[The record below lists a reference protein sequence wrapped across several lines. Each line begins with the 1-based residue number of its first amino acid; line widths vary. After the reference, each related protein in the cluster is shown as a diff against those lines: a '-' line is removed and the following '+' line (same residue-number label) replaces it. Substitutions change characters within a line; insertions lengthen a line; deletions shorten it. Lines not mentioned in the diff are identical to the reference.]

1 MRRSFFLL
9 FLFLLIL
16 GPAFWAPWRWVVGV
30 PWVDGYGTQWF
41 YWFAGEVAAGRQAF
55 AHSDLFFY
63 PWGKDIYLH
72 TGGNLLD
79 AVLALPLRDLFGP
92 ILGYNLWCL
101 LILVGNYY
109 GGCAVAGAL
118 GVPAARQ
125 WPAGL
130 CLVLNPYVLQELQQG
145 RPTQAL
151 LLFVA
156 LSSAALWKMDQ
167 RGFFGSL
174 WSGAAAG
181 FWMALAGFQYWY
193 YGLMMGGLALVFG
206 CWTLLFR
213 FRIGA
218 LFGLSL
224 GGAVALLMT
233 LPMALSMLRS
243 LEAGTVPGLLTMDG
257 SGLIAPLALKSAEGD
272 ELGLYVLSLWDGTA
286 GSLLGDGKIAYYGGH
301 SILTGW
307 WWAAFPLGLALLFRS
322 QNYKKMSG
330 GLLLW
335 GLLCLAVA
343 SGPALVMGEPTLPN
357 NLYLGLLEA
366 LPMMRRWWW
375 PGRAVAAFWP
385 LLAALVPILMWG
397 MPVAVAPAA
406 VPPVGKGWNWR
417 YQVRL
422 RRGEGE
428 PELIAADAATRRL
441 LTGPVEPQ
449 DGPTLL
455 DDQGKPV
462 LTDGAATPGPSE
474 PPPPHSGA
482 ASEAPAAT
490 PTEGRYARFLWL
502 RPYLMGAVLLS
513 STLFLLYQE
522 GFLPVG
528 RWDGRAGPVLSCLK
542 AAPAGAVIDLPY
554 VMQQENLYFQ
564 TIHQKPLLGG
574 MLVTKAAFAPP
585 QIAALKQGSPLLRS
599 LVAVGERNYAGA
611 VPALAEDRQQLL
623 DLGYRYVLV
632 QQAGFVRPSQG
643 DREEV
648 EWTSDWPRARRMLVN
663 ILGAEPGKEDERF
676 ALWTLDGAGLGCP

>member
-79 AVLALPLRDLFGP
+79 AVLALPLRDVFGP

-101 LILVGNYY
+101 LILIGNYY

-156 LSSAALWKMDQ
+156 LSSAALWRMDQ
-167 RGFFGSL
+167 RGFFGCL

-213 FRIGA
+213 FRVGV

-233 LPMALSMLRS
+233 LPMALSMLQS
-243 LEAGTVPGLLTMDG
+243 LEAGTVPGLLALDG
-257 SGLIAPLALKSAEGD
+257 SGLIAPLALRSAEGD
-272 ELGLYVLSLWDGTA
+272 ELGLYVLSLWDGSA
-286 GSLLGDGKIAYYGGH
+286 GSLLGEEKLGYFPSH
-301 SILTGW
+301 PILTGW
-307 WWAAFPLGLALLFRS
+307 WWAALPLGLASIYRS
-322 QNYKKMSG
+322 PDYKKMSG

-343 SGPALVMGEPTLPN
+343 SGPAVVMGEPTLPN

-366 LPMMRRWWW
+366 LPLMRRWWW

-397 MPVAVAPAA
+397 MPVAPVAAPAA
-406 VPPVGKGWNWR
+406 TPGKGWNWR

-428 PELIAADAATRRL
+428 PELIAADDSTRRL
-441 LTGPVEPQ
+441 LSGPTEPEA
-449 DGPTLL
+449 TLL
-455 DDQGKPV
+455 DEKGAPV
-462 LTDGAATPGPSE
+462 RTDGGAEAPEVGG
-474 PPPPHSGA
+474 PPPPPETPSV
-482 ASEAPAAT
+482 APAGGGYT
-490 PTEGRYARFLWL
+490 RFLWL
-502 RPYLMGAVLLS
+502 RPYLMGAVLLF
-513 STLFLLYQE
+513 STLFLLRQE

-585 QIAALKQGSPLLRS
+585 QIATLKQNAPLLRS
-599 LVAVGERNYAGA
+599 LVAVGERNYSGA
-611 VPALAEDRQQLL
+611 APALPEHRQQLL

-632 QQAGFVRPSQG
+632 QQGGFDRPTEG
-643 DREEV
+643 DRGEV
-648 EWTSDWPRARRMLVN
+648 VWTSDWSRARRVLVN

-676 ALWTLDGAGLGCP
+676 ALWTLDGAALGCP